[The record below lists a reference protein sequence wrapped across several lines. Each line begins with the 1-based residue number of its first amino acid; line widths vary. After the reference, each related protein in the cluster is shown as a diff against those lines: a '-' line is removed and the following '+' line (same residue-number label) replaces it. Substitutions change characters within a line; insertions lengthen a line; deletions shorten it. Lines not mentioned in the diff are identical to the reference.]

1 MDKKELDIKKELDAL
16 KDMCFPKDPNKETVR
31 EEDHPEKEW
40 FKEAGDMKLD
50 KLQEFMD
57 RMLNH
62 YNHDYGTI
70 VHAVS
75 ACAIAAAWAACD
87 VAGLT
92 GFQAGFVMWDFIREW
107 NHRKNECGMKLVDYD
122 NLLYPQYRERMDKV
136 ISKDTW
142 ELLQKKAK
150 ELLQTE
156 PDAHFRVQMHWQS
169 IVDGDVPFGYKVV
182 DRL

>member
-1 MDKKELDIKKELDAL
+1 MDKKELDELMDE
-16 KDMCFPKDPNKETVR
+16 CFPKDPNKETVR

-40 FKEAGDMKLD
+40 FKEAGNMKLD
-50 KLQEFMD
+50 KLPEFMD

-70 VHAVS
+70 VRAVS

-107 NHRKNECGMKLVDYD
+107 SYRKNECGMRLVDYD
-122 NLLYPQYRERMDKV
+122 KFLYPQYKETMDKV

-156 PDAHFRVQMHWQS
+156 PDAHPLVLMHWQS

-182 DRL
+182 DQL